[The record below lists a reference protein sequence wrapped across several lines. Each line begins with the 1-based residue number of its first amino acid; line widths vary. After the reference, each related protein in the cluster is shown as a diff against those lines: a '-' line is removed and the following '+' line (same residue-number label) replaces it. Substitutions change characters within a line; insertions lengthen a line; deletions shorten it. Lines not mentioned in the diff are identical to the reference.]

1 MVFPFKTVPLTC
13 IQVTIQL
20 LVRSNET
27 DFPLS
32 NVLSQFQMKKDNF
45 LMCGWKITSVGKLR
59 ASLLTSSF
67 SSAPQLSSWYH
78 PVSRGVSFLGCL
90 KKPSGLNDGNVCSH
104 SPGDQKSKTKCQRRY
119 FPLRAVREECVPG
132 LSPGLGDALL

>member
-20 LVRSNET
+20 LVSSNET

-67 SSAPQLSSWYH
+67 SSAP
-78 PVSRGVSFLGCL
+78 
-90 KKPSGLNDGNVCSH
+90 
-104 SPGDQKSKTKCQRRY
+104 
-119 FPLRAVREECVPG
+119 
-132 LSPGLGDALL
+132 